1 MNLEKLR
8 SKLGK
13 ENLSAVFGEITKISA
28 TSIEIRGLKTGVGD
42 IIKLVSNENENL
54 NTLAMVVEIKEQFSY
69 LSPFSFIE
77 GFKIGDRAF
86 ISDAGMQIGV
96 SDELLGRVV
105 DPFMRPKDGKG
116 AIEATKYMPIMRA
129 PIDAMKRGLKTGVGD
144 IIKLVSNENEN
155 LNTLAMVVEIKEQ
168 FSYLSPFS
176 FIEGFKI
183 GDRAF
188 ISDAGMQIGVS
199 DELLGRVVDPFM
211 RPKDGKGA
219 IEATKYMPIMRA
231 PIDAMKRGLI
241 EEVFPVGVKT
251 IDALL
256 TCGVGQKLGIFAGS
270 GVGKSTLMGMIVKNS
285 KAPIKVVALI
295 GERGREIPEFIQK
308 NLGGKLDDTVIIV
321 ATSDDSALMRKY
333 GAFCAMSVAEYFKE
347 QGKDVLFIMDSVTRF
362 AMAQREIGLALGE
375 PPTTKGYPPS
385 VLSLLPQ
392 LMERTGKEEGK
403 GTITAFFTVLVDGDD
418 MSDPIADQSRSI
430 LDGHIVLSREL
441 TDFGIY
447 PPINIQN
454 SASRVMGDIIS
465 PEHKLWARK
474 FKRLNS
480 LLKENEVLL
489 RIGAYQKGSDK
500 ELDEAIA
507 KKEFMQKFLGQNP
520 EESFE
525 FEETIRLLSQIDA
538 NVAPNAMQ

>member
-28 TSIEIRGLKTGVGD
+28 TSIEI
-42 IIKLVSNENENL
+42 
-54 NTLAMVVEIKEQFSY
+54 
-69 LSPFSFIE
+69 
-77 GFKIGDRAF
+77 
-86 ISDAGMQIGV
+86 
-96 SDELLGRVV
+96 
-105 DPFMRPKDGKG
+105 
-116 AIEATKYMPIMRA
+116 
-129 PIDAMKRGLKTGVGD
+129 RGLKTGVGD

-430 LDGHIVLSREL
+430 LDGHIVLSRKL

>member
-13 ENLSAVFGEITKISA
+13 ENLSAVFGEIAKISA
-28 TSIEIRGLKTGVGD
+28 TSIEV
-42 IIKLVSNENENL
+42 
-54 NTLAMVVEIKEQFSY
+54 
-69 LSPFSFIE
+69 
-77 GFKIGDRAF
+77 
-86 ISDAGMQIGV
+86 
-96 SDELLGRVV
+96 
-105 DPFMRPKDGKG
+105 
-116 AIEATKYMPIMRA
+116 
-129 PIDAMKRGLKTGVGD
+129 RGLKTGVGD

-538 NVAPNAMQ
+538 NVAPSAVQQNINMGSSNATLPNPNLK

>member
-13 ENLSAVFGEITKISA
+13 ENLSAVFGEITKIST
-28 TSIEIRGLKTGVGD
+28 TSIEI
-42 IIKLVSNENENL
+42 
-54 NTLAMVVEIKEQFSY
+54 
-69 LSPFSFIE
+69 
-77 GFKIGDRAF
+77 
-86 ISDAGMQIGV
+86 
-96 SDELLGRVV
+96 
-105 DPFMRPKDGKG
+105 
-116 AIEATKYMPIMRA
+116 
-129 PIDAMKRGLKTGVGD
+129 RGLKTGVGD

-538 NVAPNAMQ
+538 NVAPSAVQQNINMGSSNATL

>member
-13 ENLSAVFGEITKISA
+13 ENLSAIFGEITKISA
-28 TSIEIRGLKTGVGD
+28 TSIEILGLKTGVGD
-42 IIKLVSNENENL
+42 IV
-54 NTLAMVVEIKEQFSY
+54 
-69 LSPFSFIE
+69 
-77 GFKIGDRAF
+77 
-86 ISDAGMQIGV
+86 
-96 SDELLGRVV
+96 
-105 DPFMRPKDGKG
+105 
-116 AIEATKYMPIMRA
+116 
-129 PIDAMKRGLKTGVGD
+129 
-144 IIKLVSNENEN
+144 KLVSNENEN

-454 SASRVMGDIIS
+454 SASRVMSDIIS
-465 PEHKLWARK
+465 SEHKLWARK

-500 ELDEAIA
+500 ELDEAIS

-525 FEETIRLLSQIDA
+525 FNQTLELLSQIDTPNTPLPPTQNI
-538 NVAPNAMQ
+538 NVGSASATLPNPNLK

>member
-1 MNLEKLR
+1 MSLEKLR

-13 ENLSAVFGEITKISA
+13 GNLSATFGEITKISA
-28 TSIEIRGLKTGVGD
+28 TSIEISGLKTSIGD
-42 IIKLVSNENENL
+42 IVRLVSNDNENL
-54 NTLAMVVEIKEQFSY
+54 QTLAMVVSIKEKFSY

-77 GFKIGDRAF
+77 GFKVNDRAF

-96 SDELLGRVV
+96 SDALLGRVV
-105 DPFMRPKDGKG
+105 DPFMNPKDGKG
-116 AIEATKYMPIMRA
+116 GIEPVKFMPIMR
-129 PIDAMKRGLKTGVGD
+129 P
-144 IIKLVSNENEN
+144 
-155 LNTLAMVVEIKEQ
+155 
-168 FSYLSPFS
+168 
-176 FIEGFKI
+176 
-183 GDRAF
+183 
-188 ISDAGMQIGVS
+188 
-199 DELLGRVVDPFM
+199 
-211 RPKDGKGA
+211 
-219 IEATKYMPIMRA
+219 

-241 EEVFPVGVKT
+241 EEIFPVGVKS

-285 KAPIKVVALI
+285 KAPVKVVALI

-308 NLGGKLDDTVIIV
+308 NLGGKLEDTVIIV

-347 QGKDVLFIMDSVTRF
+347 QGRDVLFIMDSVTRF

-392 LMERTGKEEGK
+392 LMERAGKEEGK

-454 SASRVMGDIIS
+454 SASRVMNDIID
-465 PEHKLWARK
+465 PAHKMSARK
-474 FKRLNS
+474 FKRLNA

-489 RIGAYQKGSDK
+489 RIGAYQRGSDK

-507 KKEFMQKFLGQNP
+507 KKDFMQKFLTQNP

-525 FEETIRLLSQIDA
+525 LAQTLEFLNEINT
-538 NVAPNAMQ
+538 PNPQPSSITLPNPNLQ

>member
-13 ENLSAVFGEITKISA
+13 ENLSAIFGEITKIST

-42 IIKLVSNENENL
+42 IVKLVSNENENL

-116 AIEATKYMPIMRA
+116 AIE
-129 PIDAMKRGLKTGVGD
+129 
-144 IIKLVSNENEN
+144 VS
-155 LNTLAMVVEIKEQ
+155 
-168 FSYLSPFS
+168 
-176 FIEGFKI
+176 
-183 GDRAF
+183 
-188 ISDAGMQIGVS
+188 
-199 DELLGRVVDPFM
+199 
-211 RPKDGKGA
+211 
-219 IEATKYMPIMRA
+219 KYMPIMRA

-454 SASRVMGDIIS
+454 SASRVMSDIIS

-500 ELDEAIA
+500 ELDEAIS

-525 FEETIRLLSQIDA
+525 FNQTLELLSQIDTPNTPLPPTQNI
-538 NVAPNAMQ
+538 NVGSASATLPNPNLK

>member
-13 ENLSAVFGEITKISA
+13 ENLSAIFGEITKISA

-42 IIKLVSNENENL
+42 IVKLVSNENENL

-116 AIEATKYMPIMRA
+116 AIE
-129 PIDAMKRGLKTGVGD
+129 V
-144 IIKLVSNENEN
+144 
-155 LNTLAMVVEIKEQ
+155 
-168 FSYLSPFS
+168 
-176 FIEGFKI
+176 
-183 GDRAF
+183 
-188 ISDAGMQIGVS
+188 
-199 DELLGRVVDPFM
+199 
-211 RPKDGKGA
+211 
-219 IEATKYMPIMRA
+219 TKYMPIMRA

-418 MSDPIADQSRSI
+418 MSNPIADQSRSI

-454 SASRVMGDIIS
+454 SASRVMSDIIS

-500 ELDEAIA
+500 ELDEAIS

-525 FEETIRLLSQIDA
+525 FNQTLELLSQIDA
-538 NVAPNAMQ
+538 PNTPLLPTQNINVGSASATLPNPNLK

>member
-13 ENLSAVFGEITKISA
+13 ENLSAIFGEITKISA

-42 IIKLVSNENENL
+42 IVKLVSNENENL

-86 ISDAGMQIGV
+86 ISDAGMQIGI

-116 AIEATKYMPIMRA
+116 AIE
-129 PIDAMKRGLKTGVGD
+129 V
-144 IIKLVSNENEN
+144 
-155 LNTLAMVVEIKEQ
+155 
-168 FSYLSPFS
+168 
-176 FIEGFKI
+176 
-183 GDRAF
+183 
-188 ISDAGMQIGVS
+188 
-199 DELLGRVVDPFM
+199 
-211 RPKDGKGA
+211 
-219 IEATKYMPIMRA
+219 TKYMPIMRA

-454 SASRVMGDIIS
+454 SASRVMSDIIS

-500 ELDEAIA
+500 ELDEAIS

-525 FEETIRLLSQIDA
+525 FNQTLELLSQIDA
-538 NVAPNAMQ
+538 PNTPLLPTQNINVGSASATLPNPNLK